1 MNQNNDRVFHSFATA
16 LTFWER
22 SRGMHRPTGHSP
34 CSLQNRPVG
43 AGLFPTAQ
51 TRGEL
56 SIQRVKVMKKT

>member
-1 MNQNNDRVFHSFATA
+1 MNQNSDRVFHSFATA

-43 AGLFPTAQ
+43 AGLDMTNFFL
-51 TRGEL
+51 L
-56 SIQRVKVMKKT
+56 SIIHNGLEQP